1 MSTMGLHAMRQVAGR
16 RSSKNKDVMASYWGN
31 GQADKQDERDEKHKG
46 GQPPITEAS
55 SLLSASSSASADLVR
70 VHGTSVSAAILTS
83 TKEMPQGEKK
93 PKKCYRVPK
102 ATIGLQ
108 FQCLLKLRTDKN

>member
-1 MSTMGLHAMRQVAGR
+1 MQCDRSQVAGR
-16 RSSKNKDVMASYWGN
+16 VRTRTLWHLTGGMN